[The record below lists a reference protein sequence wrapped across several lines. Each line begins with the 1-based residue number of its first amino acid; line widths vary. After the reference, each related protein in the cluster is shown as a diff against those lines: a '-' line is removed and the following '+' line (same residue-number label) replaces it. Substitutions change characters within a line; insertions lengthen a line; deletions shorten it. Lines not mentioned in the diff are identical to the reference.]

1 MIMAKKPN
9 TNYAPGELGRVRE
22 KLGDIDEQEAKR
34 MAQIL
39 GGEVGYE
46 RSASPAPAP
55 ANSSG
60 RIKREKKV
68 ELAIPGKGGRRPGRR
83 VELIDRDE
91 NGNSGKKKA
100 VVNPSRGDP
109 ADDPAVQLKTP
120 YFERIKMDRFAAQFE
135 FEIKNSMQAL
145 ISILSFFNEPVDYV
159 SPRFVSRRMN
169 EYYHKIEQLVTSTRT
184 VFPRNNAQRNE
195 RLKKTSPFVYTVL
208 NTIRC
213 WNIEQIDSNL
223 AKIQSHPRSARVSE
237 FADILRAIYKP
248 LFILDQLDMETHIKG
263 AYKLLY
269 KILFI
274 ENPLE
279 FKEKAQDPIRIALAS
294 FADIRR
300 DVRYGL
306 YPLLMKHISDRWLPY
321 EHIFAARQRRFMA
334 FLKVTEDEQIK
345 VDDVTL
351 AQIEKGDISDLQEE
365 IKKEQEAEEE
375 ANAQDENAGENPA
388 EPENAAKKDRK
399 TALEAER
406 KALDHSSGA
415 LETLFP
421 KAGWDRLPEYPDMY
435 PYFANTYGLRRGYE
449 LIAPTDPLL
458 QIAILMH
465 ILDDICVGL
474 RYTAF
479 GIVAGSGGT
488 PDRIDAFIG
497 DIITNWRRY
506 IDDGFIKEYLPRL
519 TEYCR
524 ILENSAESRTS
535 VYARRTLNELHW
547 TKRLYFLPYYKFESL
562 GPPPF
567 QKQEIKAIYGQVRTL
582 RKYLTI
588 VAAGIEQGSRQG
600 GADAKVPCDG
610 IANPWESY
618 NFEVPNPVSKRL
630 DSLLSPGKRNNA
642 ALVFFALAVTT
653 TLDYLINAES
663 SWAYYG
669 DRPRVLF
676 RSVNNEGV
684 IPMFGVDNKL
694 DADQIFKD
702 TLKQKAG
709 ERQKPAEQS

>member
-1 MIMAKKPN
+1 MAKKPN
-9 TNYAPGELGRVRE
+9 TSYAPGELDRVRE

-46 RSASPAPAP
+46 RGASPAPS
-55 ANSSG
+55 NSSG
-60 RIKREKKV
+60 RIKREKKA
-68 ELAIPGKGGRRPGRR
+68 ELVIPGKGGRRPGRR
-83 VELIDRDE
+83 VEVIDHDG

-100 VVNPSRGDP
+100 VLKPPRGDT
-109 ADDPAVQLKTP
+109 ADDPAIQLKTS

-145 ISILSFFNEPVDYV
+145 ISILSFFSEPVDYV

-169 EYYHKIEQLVTSTRT
+169 EYYHKLEQLVASTRT
-184 VFPRNNAQRNE
+184 VFPRGNIQRNE
-195 RLKKTSPFVYTVL
+195 RLKKISPVVYAIL
-208 NTIRC
+208 DTIRR

-248 LFILDQLDMETHIKG
+248 LFILEQLDMETHIKG
-263 AYKLLY
+263 AYKLLC
-269 KILFI
+269 KIVYI

-279 FKEKAQDPIRIALAS
+279 FKEKSQDPVRIALAA

-300 DVRYGL
+300 DVHYSL
-306 YPLLMKHISDRWLPY
+306 YPLLMKHISDRWFPY
-321 EHIFAARQRRFMA
+321 ERIFVDRRRRFMA
-334 FLKVTEDEQIK
+334 FLKVTENDQIK
-345 VDDVTL
+345 VDDSTL
-351 AQIEKGDISDLQEE
+351 AQIEKGDISALQED
-365 IKKEQEAEEE
+365 INKEEE
-375 ANAQDENAGENPA
+375 AEDAANDQGENAGENPGD
-388 EPENAAKKDRK
+388 PENAAKKTRK
-399 TALEAER
+399 TALDTER
-406 KALDHSSGA
+406 KALDHSCGA

-435 PYFANTYGLRRGYE
+435 PYFANTYGLRRGFE

-458 QIAILMH
+458 QIAVLMH

-474 RYTAF
+474 RYTRF
-479 GIVAGSGGT
+479 GSVAGSGGT
-488 PDRIDAFIG
+488 PERIDAFIG

-506 IDDGFIKEYLPRL
+506 IDDGFLKEYLPRL

-535 VYARRTLNELHW
+535 VYAKRTLNELHW

-567 QKQEIKAIYGQVRTL
+567 QKQEIRAIYSEVRTL

-588 VAAGIEQGSRQG
+588 AAGGIEQGSRQG
-600 GADAKVPCDG
+600 GADAKVPCDS
-610 IANPWESY
+610 IENPWEAY
-618 NFEVPNPVSKRL
+618 NFAVPNPVSKRL
-630 DSLLSPGKRNNA
+630 DTLLAPGKRNNA

-663 SWAYYG
+663 SWAYG
-669 DRPRVLF
+669 DRPGVMF
-676 RSVNNEGV
+676 RSINDEG
-684 IPMFGVDNKL
+684 IRPMFGVDNKL

-702 TLKQKAG
+702 TLKQKEG
-709 ERQKPAEQS
+709 ERQKPAE